1 MREKLGMNGNEKG
14 NVSPGGI
21 EGENGV
27 VCVVLLFVGRNGIIG
42 GEQADFGQLEL
53 SGIFFWSNG
62 IVVEGEKVFVVFF
75 SFLFLFHRFSFLHL
89 FFLLHLIFFLTF

>member
-42 GEQADFGQLEL
+42 GEQADFGQ
-53 SGIFFWSNG
+53 
-62 IVVEGEKVFVVFF
+62 
-75 SFLFLFHRFSFLHL
+75 
-89 FFLLHLIFFLTF
+89 